1 MSLPLRGDGSEQSL
15 PEPIGLDEAVG
26 LRMRALHERG
36 LAQDFI
42 DVAAVAHHYSFRDLE
57 RLARSHNELFSPRE
71 LVMRLEFV
79 DSIAD
84 EEFEAYGLDEDRIR
98 EVRSFA
104 AAWAEDI
111 KLRRAEEGDID
122 YDDPDLP
129 DID

>member
-1 MSLPLRGDGSEQSL
+1 MSPPSRWDGTGQSL
-15 PEPIGLDEAVG
+15 PEPIGLDDAVG

-36 LAQDFI
+36 LARDVI

-57 RLARSHNELFSPRE
+57 RLARAHNDVFSPRE
-71 LVMRLEFV
+71 LAMRLEFV

-84 EEFEAYGLDEDRIR
+84 EEFEAYGLGGDRVREIR
-98 EVRSFA
+98 RFA

-111 KLRRAEEGDID
+111 KLRRAEEGDAD

-129 DID
+129 GID